1 MHSRGCVCD
10 VAVTS
15 WARVRD
21 AIVDVRSQMFDGT
34 ILAQTVATTTRKQWS
49 SKKHDVIAAPKD
61 ARGEIVTRPRSG
73 LVGPRAA
80 CMKHI
85 DHNELFAKQRV
96 IAHGG

>member
-1 MHSRGCVCD
+1 MCD

-15 WARVRD
+15 RARVRD
-21 AIVDVRSQMFDGT
+21 AIVDVRSQMFDGET
-34 ILAQTVATTTRKQWS
+34 MLAQTAATTTRKQWS
-49 SKKHDVIAAPKD
+49 SKNHDAIAAPKG
-61 ARGEIVTRPRSG
+61 ARGEIITRPRSG